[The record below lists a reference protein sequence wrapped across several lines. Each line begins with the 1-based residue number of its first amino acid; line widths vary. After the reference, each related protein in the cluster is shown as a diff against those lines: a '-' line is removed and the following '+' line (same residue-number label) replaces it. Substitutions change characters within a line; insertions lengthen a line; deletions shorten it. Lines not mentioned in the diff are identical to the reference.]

1 MTMTANKIASVTK
14 RAGGSKVPRDS
25 LDRCQSVSPP
35 PLLYPPRSPTYPLS
49 DSEDSCRS
57 SSLTK
62 VSGSRV
68 LLKDRT
74 NCGVALRST
83 SSSPSDTE
91 SPNHPLKTVSI
102 GCLDKRLSLF
112 QTEDQKEASK
122 ETQDGEAV
130 GNRQL
135 TRSTLS
141 LGSAANLRN
150 LSLSRVSVHSQ
161 ALDIRQKIS
170 EWECRKEPSPRMSVC
185 LDKRDVGDR
194 SGSETCPSMLPS
206 PCSEKTF
213 DYKGFRRMSRTFSE
227 CSYPETEEEEFLDRD
242 SCHRFEKRPSR
253 SESAN
258 AFFKGNARKES
269 SAVLNRIQKIEQALK
284 EQPGRGLPQLPSSC
298 YSVDRGRKKSV
309 TSGIVEDLNE
319 NTNDSKAGSVICG
332 SSPEAPTETD
342 KTSKTPQGL
351 NATVNPVGPKL
362 LPENLAN
369 TAVNPVPKPKRT
381 FEYEA
386 DKNHKSKPSNG
397 LPPSPLAAVP
407 PPLPSTPAPP
417 VTRRQKK
424 ESRFHRKSQN
434 RKSFE
439 FEDASSLQSLY
450 PPSPSE
456 NGTESQ
462 HKFGS
467 KSTLEENAYEDI
479 VGDSPKEN
487 PYEDVELKARN
498 AGRKSQQFSESSL
511 DTLHRM
517 WTPQD
522 RKYTTPPQLPSKP
535 SSQSLRIG
543 NWSERRSHRVPRLP
557 KRHSHDDM
565 LLLAQLGIPS
575 SPSSLNEDSLSTTSE
590 LLSTRRARRVPK
602 LVQRINSI
610 YSAKRGKKR
619 LKKLSMSNIETA
631 SLRDEN
637 SESESDSDDRFKAHT
652 QRLVHIQSMLKRAP
666 SYRTLELELIEWQE
680 RELFEYFV
688 VVSLKKKPSKNTYLP
703 EVTYQFPK
711 LERPTKQVREA
722 EERLKAI
729 PQFCFP
735 DAKDWNPVSEYNS
748 ETFSFMLTGEDGSRR
763 FGYCRR
769 LLPSGKGPRL
779 PEVYCVISRLG
790 CFDLFSKIL
799 DEVERRRGISAALV
813 YPFMRSLMESPFPAP
828 GKTIKVKTFL
838 PGAGNEV
845 IELRRPM
852 DSRLE
857 HVDFECLFK
866 CLSIRQIIRIFASL
880 LLERRVIFIAD
891 KLSTL
896 SSCSHAVVALLY
908 PFSWQHTFIPVLPS
922 SMIDIVCCPT
932 PFLVGLLSN
941 SLPKLKELPVE
952 EALMVNL
959 GSDRFIRQ
967 MDDEDTLLPRK
978 LQAAL
983 EQALERKSDLINQD
997 SDSESDEECN
1007 TLNGL
1012 VSEVFIRF
1020 FVETIGHYSLF
1031 LTQNEKA
1038 ERVFQREAFRKSVAS
1053 KSIRRFLEVF
1063 MESQMFAG
1071 FIQDRELRKCRAK
1084 GLFEQRVE
1092 QYLEE
1097 LPDTEQSGVNKFLRG
1112 LGNKMRFLH
1121 KKN

>member
-1 MTMTANKIASVTK
+1 MTMTANKNAAIPQSA
-14 RAGGSKVPRDS
+14 AGCRIPLES
-25 LDRCQSVSPP
+25 LERSQSVSPP
-35 PLLYPPRSPTYPLS
+35 PILPPVRTPSYPLS
-49 DSEDSCRS
+49 DSEEFCRANRFPNNKLVIKDWTLRGS
-57 SSLTK
+57 NLRDPRLISPGVDTSNHLSK
-62 VSGSRV
+62 SVS
-68 LLKDRT
+68 
-74 NCGVALRST
+74 VA
-83 SSSPSDTE
+83 
-91 SPNHPLKTVSI
+91 
-102 GCLDKRLSLF
+102 CLDKRLSVF
-112 QTEDQKEASK
+112 KGTKQKENIFESK
-122 ETQDGEAV
+122 ESDVIGKCQIS
-130 GNRQL
+130 
-135 TRSTLS
+135 RSTLS
-141 LGSAANLRN
+141 LGSAANQRN
-150 LSLSRVSVHSQ
+150 RPQNRSAVRSQ
-161 ALDIRQKIS
+161 VLDIRRKIS
-170 EWECRKEPSPRMSVC
+170 EWECRGEPSPRLSLFV
-185 LDKRDVGDR
+185 DRGDPGDR
-194 SGSETCPSMLPS
+194 STSEGCPSMLAS

-213 DYKGFRRMSRTFSE
+213 DFKGYRRMSRTFSE
-227 CSYPETEEEEFLDRD
+227 CSYPETEEEETTASERESL
-242 SCHRFEKRPSR
+242 HRYERRSSR
-253 SESAN
+253 TEPAN
-258 AFFKGNARKES
+258 AFVRGSRKEP

-284 EQPGRGLPQLPSSC
+284 ENPGMGHPQLPSSC
-298 YSVDRGRKKSV
+298 FSVDLGRKRSI
-309 TSGIVEDLNE
+309 TSGTLE
-319 NTNDSKAGSVICG
+319 NPSDKSGNVNMVNDHKQGTTADCRGPTVAPE
-332 SSPEAPTETD
+332 SPAAD
-342 KTSKTPQGL
+342 
-351 NATVNPVGPKL
+351 
-362 LPENLAN
+362 
-369 TAVNPVPKPKRT
+369 VNPVPKPKRT

-386 DKNHKSKPSNG
+386 DKSHRNNPNN
-397 LPPSPLAAVP
+397 LPPSSSPVSP

-417 VTRRQKK
+417 VTRKPKK
-424 ESRFHRKSQN
+424 DHRRLQRKSL
-434 RKSFE
+434 E
-439 FEDASSLQSLY
+439 FEDAHSV
-450 PPSPSE
+450 PSPDSPSPVE
-456 NGTESQ
+456 NGTDKKRRS
-462 HKFGS
+462 GS

-487 PYEDVELKARN
+487 PYEDVDLKGRHLA
-498 AGRKSQQFSESSL
+498 RKSQLSPDSSKPPSN
-511 DTLHRM
+511 RM
-517 WTPQD
+517 LRTPD
-522 RKYTTPPQLPSKP
+522 RKYTAPTQVTSK
-535 SSQSLRIG
+535 SGSQSLRVG
-543 NWSERRSHRVPRLP
+543 NSSERKDHRSARLP

-565 LLLAQLGIPS
+565 LLLAQLTIPP
-575 SPSSLNEDSLSTTSE
+575 SPSSLNEDSLSTTSG
-590 LLSTRRARRVPK
+590 LLSSRRARRIPK

-610 YSAKRGKKR
+610 YNAKRGKKR
-619 LKKLSMSNIETA
+619 LKKLSMSSVETA
-631 SLRDEN
+631 SLRDDN

-652 QRLVHIQSMLKRAP
+652 QRLVLIQSMLNRAP

-688 VVSLKKKPSKNTYLP
+688 VVSMKKKPSKNTYIP

-711 LERPTKQVREA
+711 LERPTKQMREA

-735 DAKDWNPVSEYNS
+735 DARDWGPVSEYSS

-828 GKTIKVKTFL
+828 GKTIRVKTFL

-857 HVDFECLFK
+857 HVDFECLFR

-880 LLERRVIFIAD
+880 LLERRVIFVAE

-952 EALMVNL
+952 EALMVDL

-967 MDDEDTLLPRK
+967 MDDEDALLPRK

-983 EQALERKSDLINQD
+983 EQALERKGELIGQD
-997 SDSESDEECN
+997 SDSDTDEECN

-1031 LTQNEKA
+1031 LAQNERG

-1097 LPDTEQSGVNKFLRG
+1097 LPDHEQSGVNKFWRG
-1112 LGNKMRFLH
+1112 LGNKMKFLH
-1121 KKN
+1121 KKS

>member
-1 MTMTANKIASVTK
+1 MVPRALGLQRAEMTMTANKNSSITHG
-14 RAGGSKVPRDS
+14 AGGTKAPRETLS
-25 LDRCQSVSPP
+25 RSQSVSPP
-35 PLLYPPRSPTYPLS
+35 PVLYPPRSPIYPLS
-49 DSEDSCRS
+49 DSETSACRYPS
-57 SSLTK
+57 HSKSQ
-62 VSGSRV
+62 V
-68 LLKDRT
+68 LLKDRHSRNPSPLGQDPSPDT
-74 NCGVALRST
+74 SPPICTLKATSFSYLDRTPSLRRREDQRESVQGAVQDVEGVAACLPLAQST
-83 SSSPSDTE
+83 P
-91 SPNHPLKTVSI
+91 
-102 GCLDKRLSLF
+102 F
-112 QTEDQKEASK
+112 
-122 ETQDGEAV
+122 
-130 GNRQL
+130 
-135 TRSTLS
+135 
-141 LGSAANLRN
+141 LGSGPRSVLLSCTGTRAHNLG
-150 LSLSRVSVHSQ
+150 
-161 ALDIRQKIS
+161 IREKIS
-170 EWECRKEPSPRMSVC
+170 AWEGRREASPRMNLC
-185 LDKRDVGDR
+185 GEKREGP
-194 SGSETCPSMLPS
+194 GSERSVSEGCPSVGCPSVVPS
-206 PCSEKTF
+206 PCSSEKTF
-213 DYKGFRRMSRTFSE
+213 DFKGLRRMSRTLSE
-227 CSYPETEEEEFLDRD
+227 CSYPETEEESEALPVRD
-242 SCHRFEKRPSR
+242 SLYRLEKRPSR
-253 SESAN
+253 TEPSALLR
-258 AFFKGNARKES
+258 GHGIRKES
-269 SAVLNRIQKIEQALK
+269 SAVLSRIQKIEQALK
-284 EQPGRGLPQLPSSC
+284 EQPGCGLPQLPSSC
-298 YSVDRGRKKSV
+298 YSVDHGRRKTGTLGTSEEPAGTASVSSSSRAGGATGVAREAGPPLDREGSGSMKSE
-309 TSGIVEDLNE
+309 TPGNS
-319 NTNDSKAGSVICG
+319 
-332 SSPEAPTETD
+332 SSP
-342 KTSKTPQGL
+342 Q
-351 NATVNPVGPKL
+351 L
-362 LPENLAN
+362 LPSKSSPDP
-369 TAVNPVPKPKRT
+369 AVNPVPKPKRT

-386 DKNHKSKPSNG
+386 DKNPKPKPSNG
-397 LPPSPLAAVP
+397 LPPSPTPAAP

-417 VTRRQKK
+417 VTRRPKK
-424 ESRFHRKSQN
+424 DIRGHRKSQN

-450 PPSPSE
+450 PSSPTE

-462 HKFGS
+462 PKFGS

-479 VGDSPKEN
+479 VGGLPKEN
-487 PYEDVELKARN
+487 PYEDVDLKNRR
-498 AGRKSQQFSESSL
+498 AGRKSQQLSENSL
-511 DTLHRM
+511 DSLHRM
-517 WTPQD
+517 WSPQD
-522 RKYTTPPQLPSKP
+522 RKYNNPPMQ
-535 SSQSLRIG
+535 
-543 NWSERRSHRVPRLP
+543 
-557 KRHSHDDM
+557 
-565 LLLAQLGIPS
+565 
-575 SPSSLNEDSLSTTSE
+575 
-590 LLSTRRARRVPK
+590 

-610 YSAKRGKKR
+610 YNAKRGKKR
-619 LKKLSMSNIETA
+619 LKKLSLSSLETA

-666 SYRTLELELIEWQE
+666 SYRTLELELLEWQE

-688 VVSLKKKPSKNTYLP
+688 VVSLKKKPSRNTYLP
-703 EVTYQFPK
+703 EVSYQFPK
-711 LERPTKQVREA
+711 LDRPTKQMREA

-735 DAKDWNPVSEYNS
+735 DAKDWLPVSEYSS

-769 LLPSGKGPRL
+769 LLPNGKGPRL

-790 CFDLFSKIL
+790 CFGLFSKVL

-845 IELRRPM
+845 LELRRPM

-857 HVDFECLFK
+857 HVDFECLFT
-866 CLSIRQIIRIFASL
+866 CLSVRQLIRIFASL
-880 LLERRVIFIAD
+880 LLERRVIFVAD

-908 PFSWQHTFIPVLPS
+908 PFSWQHTFIPVLPA

-932 PFLVGLLSN
+932 PFLVGLLSS

-983 EQALERKSDLINQD
+983 EQALERKNELISQD
-997 SDSESDEECN
+997 SDSDSDDECN

-1020 FVETIGHYSLF
+1020 FVETVGHYSLF
-1031 LTQNEKA
+1031 LTHSEKG
-1038 ERVFQREAFRKSVAS
+1038 ERAFQREAFRKSVAS

-1097 LPDTEQSGVNKFLRG
+1097 LPDTEQSGMNKFLRG
-1112 LGNKMRFLH
+1112 LGNKMKFLH

>member
-1 MTMTANKIASVTK
+1 MTMTANKNAGVNS
-14 RAGGSKVPRDS
+14 RAGGSKVPQDT

-35 PLLYPPRSPTYPLS
+35 PLLSPRRSPAYPLS

-57 SSLTK
+57 TRLTKGSNSSL
-62 VSGSRV
+62 R
-68 LLKDRT
+68 LKDWSSRT
-74 NCGVALRST
+74 STLRST
-83 SSSPSDTE
+83 STSASDTDSPS
-91 SPNHPLKTVSI
+91 HPLKAISV
-102 GCLDKRLSLF
+102 GALDKRLSVF
-112 QTEDQKEASK
+112 KADDQRESPKEA
-122 ETQDGEAV
+122 QDGDAI
-130 GNRQL
+130 GSHSL
-135 TRSTLS
+135 ARSTLS
-141 LGSAANLRN
+141 LGTATNLRN
-150 LSLSRVSVHSQ
+150 LSLSRASVRSQ
-161 ALDIRQKIS
+161 ALDIRQKIT
-170 EWECRKEPSPRMSVC
+170 EWECRREPSPRINACM
-185 LDKRDVGDR
+185 DKRDAGER
-194 SGSETCPSMLPS
+194 SGSESCPSVLTS

-213 DYKGFRRMSRTFSE
+213 DFKGLRRMSRTFSE
-227 CSYPETEEEEFLDRD
+227 CSYPETEEEELQDRD
-242 SCHRFEKRPSR
+242 SCHRFEKRLGR
-253 SESAN
+253 SETPSA
-258 AFFKGNARKES
+258 AFLKGHVRKES

-298 YSVDRGRKKSV
+298 YSVDKGRKKSL
-309 TSGIVEDLNE
+309 TLSTVEGLSE
-319 NTNDSKAGSVICG
+319 TQSDSKGGSVILG
-332 SSPEAPTETD
+332 SEPESATEAEKSG
-342 KTSKTPQGL
+342 KTKQGIIA
-351 NATVNPVGPKL
+351 NSTGPKML
-362 LPENLAN
+362 LESPAN

-386 DKNHKSKPSNG
+386 DKTHKSKPSNG
-397 LPPSPLAAVP
+397 LPPSPTSAAP

-450 PPSPSE
+450 PPSPAE

-479 VGDSPKEN
+479 VGESPKEN
-487 PYEDVELKARN
+487 PYEDVELKGRHAV
-498 AGRKSQQFSESSL
+498 RKSHQLSENSL
-511 DTLHRM
+511 DSLHRM

-522 RKYTTPPQLPSKP
+522 RKYTSPPQ
-535 SSQSLRIG
+535 
-543 NWSERRSHRVPRLP
+543 
-557 KRHSHDDM
+557 
-565 LLLAQLGIPS
+565 
-575 SPSSLNEDSLSTTSE
+575 
-590 LLSTRRARRVPK
+590 

-711 LERPTKQVREA
+711 LERPTKQMREA

-735 DAKDWNPVSEYNS
+735 DAKDWLPVSEYNS

-769 LLPSGKGPRL
+769 LLSPFYCYQPSGKGPRL

-880 LLERRVIFIAD
+880 LLERRVIFVAD

-932 PFLVGLLSN
+932 PFLVGLLSS

-983 EQALERKSDLINQD
+983 EQALERKNELINQD
-997 SDSESDEECN
+997 SDSDSDDECN

-1020 FVETIGHYSLF
+1020 FVETVGHYSLF
-1031 LTQNEKA
+1031 LTQNEKG
-1038 ERVFQREAFRKSVAS
+1038 ERAFQREAFRKSVAS

-1112 LGNKMRFLH
+1112 LGNKMKFLH